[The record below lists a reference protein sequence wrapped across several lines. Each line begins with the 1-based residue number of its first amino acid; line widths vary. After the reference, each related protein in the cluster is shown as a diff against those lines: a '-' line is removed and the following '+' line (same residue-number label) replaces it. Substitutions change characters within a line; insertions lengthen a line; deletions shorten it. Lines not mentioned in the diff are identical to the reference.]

1 MRITFFLC
9 LLGAFL
15 FTSCDKDLGE
25 VSFTYTQATAV
36 YGDLAQIRAT
46 PLLEAPRT
54 IENPGKIF
62 IGRDFLLIGEE
73 EKGIHVVD
81 NRDPKNPTPVHFLN
95 IPFNRE
101 FYVNDNIIYAES
113 MYDVLK
119 INVADLNNPMIESR
133 LEEVFAEEFTNASG
147 EVLVGFEYKEITRE
161 LAPDEQMGFDW
172 NRSQDVYFFDYNNQL
187 IPPSAVPASF
197 VSNDAGDI
205 GTVNRMAYSND
216 YVYVVS
222 RTTLT
227 TLEDKD
233 EFRWLTTDQVGN
245 DMETIY
251 PYEGNL
257 FVGTR
262 SSMMIFD
269 LDNPSSP
276 RFTSMFMHA
285 TACDPVYPEG
295 DLAYVTLRTGDVGN
309 CPGDENALIVVDVS
323 NIERPLQVKQVE
335 MLSPYGLT
343 TLNQKLYVGE
353 GENGLKVFD
362 LEDPRSPKL
371 MEHFKNIEAYDV
383 IRDAHRS
390 DLVLVANSTGL
401 HYYQVEDTN
410 LDLFGELLY

>member
-1 MRITFFLC
+1 MRITFILC
-9 LLGAFL
+9 LLSAFL
-15 FTSCDKDLGE
+15 FTSCNKDLGE
-25 VSFTYTQATAV
+25 VTVTYTKATAI
-36 YGDLAQIRAT
+36 YGDLAEIRAT

-62 IGRDFLLIGEE
+62 IGQDFLLIGEE

-81 NRDPKNPTPVHFLN
+81 NRDPKNPTPIHFLN

-101 FYVNDNIIYAES
+101 FYVNDNVIYAES

-119 INVADLNNPMIESR
+119 IDIADLNNPMIDTR
-133 LEEVFAEEFTNASG
+133 LTEVFANEITNAEGQS
-147 EVLVGFEYKEITRE
+147 LVGFNYERITETLDPDGQLHDAWDNEIDT
-161 LAPDEQMGFDW
+161 
-172 NRSQDVYFFDYNNQL
+172 YFFDFNNQL

-197 VSNDAGDI
+197 VSNDAGAI
-205 GTVNRMAYSND
+205 GTVNRMAFLND

-227 TLEDKD
+227 TLEDKG
-233 EFRWLTTDQVGN
+233 EFRWLNTNYVGN

-269 LDNPSSP
+269 LEDPTLPSY
-276 RFTSMFMHA
+276 TSMFWHA

-295 DLAYVTLRTGDVGN
+295 NLAYVTLRTGDVGN

-323 NIERPLQVKQVE
+323 NIQLPLEVKEIE

-343 TLNQKLYVGE
+343 TLNGKLYVGE

-362 LEDPRSPKL
+362 LEDPRSPEL

-401 HYYQVEDTN
+401 HYYQVEDTS